1 MVTALG
7 LDQDI
12 ETLLIVAEALLT
24 LIEIKAITDTIM
36 PKMQKKCMSVSI
48 AEGTGIVREEM
59 IAVLQET
66 IEVMTID
73 TVVVMT
79 TMAEKVAVTTVNEEI
94 VVVEKKDRVEP
105 KLNFHLS

>member
-12 ETLLIVAEALLT
+12 ETTLIVAEALS
-24 LIEIKAITDTIM
+24 IPIGIKVIMDTIM
-36 PKMQKKCMSVSI
+36 PKMPKKCMSVSI

-66 IEVMTID
+66 IEVMTIV
-73 TVVVMT
+73 TAVVMT
-79 TMAEKVAVTTVNEEI
+79 TMVVKVAVTTENEEI
-94 VVVEKKDRVEP
+94 VVAEKKDRVEP
-105 KLNFHLS
+105 RLNFHLS